1 MSDFAGAVAPVK
13 EIDLEAAKNITANT
27 VSEKIETAEE
37 PKAEIQP
44 EKPKEDD
51 DFAHRMALLARKEKA
66 LTEKQREIKTLED
79 KIKKLERMEQ
89 LQKEDPDAFLTESG
103 LTLDQLINSAL
114 NKNKPETVEDK
125 IAKLEKKL
133 QEKEEAEKAANLSK
147 EEQAKKDKHEAA
159 RSQVMSTIEQVLEE
173 KAEEFGLVK
182 SLGEKDL
189 VYAVMEQYWEA
200 KGELLPVE
208 DAAKLVEDELF
219 NKVQSI
225 KSVDKIKKLFAMS
238 DASIQNKLESSE
250 IVSAQ
255 TGTVSEPINQKTLT
269 ARSVPSTEQVQPK
282 KMLSR
287 EESLKKIA
295 KDLEAKL
302 AEQKRLRMNA

>member
-1 MSDFAGAVAPVK
+1 MSDLQGGVPPVK
-13 EIDLEAAKNITANT
+13 EIDLEAAKSITAST
-27 VSEKIETAEE
+27 VSEKIEPTTESTEAIET
-37 PKAEIQP
+37 Q
-44 EKPKEDD
+44 KPKEDD
-51 DFAHRMALLARKEKA
+51 DFAHRMALLARKEKS
-66 LTEKQREIKTLED
+66 LTEKQKQIKEYED

-114 NKNKPETVEDK
+114 SKNKTETVEDK

-133 QEKEEAEKAANLSK
+133 QEQEEAKKAALMAQEEESK
-147 EEQAKKDKHEAA
+147 KAKQDSA

-173 KAEEFGLVK
+173 KGEEFGLVK
-182 SLGEKDL
+182 SLGEKEL

-255 TGTVSEPINQKTLT
+255 TGNVSEPINQKTLT
-269 ARSVPSTEQVQPK
+269 ARSVPSTETAQPK
-282 KMLSR
+282 KLLSR